1 MDQDKPLVITTALP
15 YANGPLHAGTLV
27 GYIFTDIYV
36 RALRLSGKKVTYCCA
51 DDTHGTPIEIN
62 AQKAGLLPEEFVKKW
77 FLDHQRDFKTFGIE
91 FDSYYT
97 THSPENQYFAELIFK
112 RLTDRGLIY
121 QKEIEVTFCE
131 KCQRTLPDRY
141 VKGKCPKCQA
151 PDQYGDVCEKCNAA
165 YKTVDLIDPYCVLCK
180 SPPIRKKSEHFF
192 FKLSECTD
200 FLEDWLTH
208 NKNLQQE
215 VVNQLL
221 PWVRNGLEDWCISRD
236 GPYFGFAI
244 PGAKDKFFYV
254 WLDAPIGYISS
265 LCNFLG
271 KDQDKTA
278 QAWNNSNIVHVIGKD
293 IIYFH
298 LLFWPAILHHASFKV
313 PDDIIVHGFLTVNGE
328 KMSKS
333 RGTMI
338 AAEELAKKANP
349 EFVRFY
355 YTSNWSHSVTDLDL
369 NTSDFVDRV
378 NSELVS
384 NIANFVYRTLSFVEK
399 NFDSKI
405 TRATDI
411 TFETQVLTESQNV
424 LEHYRNWHFREA
436 VKGILKIS
444 SWGNKYFQDHE
455 PWKLIKEDK
464 EKAHKIASECVN
476 AIKVLIVLLKPLV
489 PIFASK
495 IEQQLNISPVS
506 EKSLSFDL
514 KDHTIN
520 QAEIIYKKLESFE
533 LVSSSNPTL
542 SFSLSPAL
550 KQSGVKV
557 ALAVVKGAKISNKSS
572 VLKKKT
578 EELAEQ
584 LRFVDLESN
593 KILQGYRDLY
603 RLVNYAE
610 GPSAAEQ
617 LIDFIQKGT
626 LPNINTV
633 VDAYNLVSA
642 ETFLSFGAHDL
653 TKIKGNISFKYV
665 TGSEHYHPL
674 GSSAPVKVQEGEYAC
689 VDEEKILCRLEVKQC
704 EESKITKNTKD
715 FMIYAQGNQ
724 FTDEAYVRAA
734 LEKACKLIT
743 EVCGGSYEI
752 LQEGGGSISPL
763 SKLNLKVAKV
773 LEAKEHPDA
782 DKLYILQIDLGS
794 EKRQIVAGMRPY
806 YTKEEIT
813 GKNIVV
819 VTNLEPRMLK
829 GELSKGM
836 LLACEEAG
844 VVGLVLAQGATPGD
858 AVTVQGVEQG
868 NSVIKYDD
876 FTKVVLEGKEGKVF
890 ADGQPLC
897 SLQGQ
902 LVTDKVKNG
911 KIR

>member
-1 MDQDKPLVITTALP
+1 MDRDKPLVITTALP
-15 YANGPLHAGTLV
+15 YANGPLHVGHLAG
-27 GYIFTDIYV
+27 YAFTDIYV
-36 RALRLSGKKVTYCCA
+36 RYLRLLGKKVIYCCA

-62 AQKAGLLPEEFVKKW
+62 AQKAGLSPEEFVKKW
-77 FLDHQRDFKTFGIE
+77 FVEHQRDFKTFNIV
-91 FDSYYT
+91 FDSFYT

-112 RLTDRGLIY
+112 RLSDRGLIY

-131 KCQRTLPDRY
+131 KCKRTLPDRY

-165 YKTVDLIDPYCVLCK
+165 YKTVDLVDPYCVVCK
-180 SPPIRKKSEHFF
+180 SLPIRKKSEHFF
-192 FKLSECTD
+192 FKLSECSD

-208 NKNLQQE
+208 NKHLQQE

-278 QAWNNSNIVHVIGKD
+278 HTWNNSNIVHVIGKD
-293 IIYFH
+293 ITYFH

-313 PDDIIVHGFLTVNGE
+313 PDDIVVHGFLNVNGE

-338 AAEELAKKANP
+338 AAEDLAKKVDP

-355 YTSNWSHSVTDLDL
+355 YASNWSRSVTDLDL
-369 NTSDFVDRV
+369 NTNDFVERV
-378 NSELVS
+378 NSELIS
-384 NIANFVYRTLSFVEK
+384 NVANFIYRTLSFVEK

-405 TRATDI
+405 IRSTEMAL
-411 TFETQVLTESQNV
+411 ETQVLTEAQNV
-424 LEHYRNWHFREA
+424 LEHYQNWHFREA

-455 PWKLIKEDK
+455 PWKLIKEDR
-464 EKAHKIASECVN
+464 EKAHKIVSECVN
-476 AIKVLIVLLKPLV
+476 AIKVLTVLLKPLLPV
-489 PIFASK
+489 FASK
-495 IEQQLNISPVS
+495 VEHQLNVPSLS
-506 EKSLSFDL
+506 EKDLSFNL
-514 KDHTIN
+514 KEHTLN
-520 QAEIIYKKLESFE
+520 PSEIIFKRLESFE
-533 LVSSSNPTL
+533 LIAP
-542 SFSLSPAL
+542 LSP
-550 KQSGVKV
+550 
-557 ALAVVKGAKISNKSS
+557 I
-572 VLKKKT
+572 
-578 EELAEQ
+578 
-584 LRFVDLESN
+584 
-593 KILQGYRDLY
+593 
-603 RLVNYAE
+603 
-610 GPSAAEQ
+610 
-617 LIDFIQKGT
+617 
-626 LPNINTV
+626 
-633 VDAYNLVSA
+633 
-642 ETFLSFGAHDL
+642 
-653 TKIKGNISFKYV
+653 
-665 TGSEHYHPL
+665 
-674 GSSAPVKVQEGEYAC
+674 
-689 VDEEKILCRLEVKQC
+689 
-704 EESKITKNTKD
+704 
-715 FMIYAQGNQ
+715 
-724 FTDEAYVRAA
+724 
-734 LEKACKLIT
+734 
-743 EVCGGSYEI
+743 
-752 LQEGGGSISPL
+752 

-773 LEAKEHPDA
+773 LEAKEHQQA

-806 YTKEEIT
+806 YTMEEIT

-844 VVGLVLAQGATPGD
+844 TVGLVLAPGAKPGD
-858 AVTVQGVEQG
+858 AVTVQGIAQG
-868 NSVIKYDD
+868 ESIISYED
-876 FTKVVLEGKEGKVF
+876 FVKVVLEAKDGLVF
-890 ADGQPLC
+890 ADNQPLC
-897 SLQGQ
+897 VSTGQ
-902 LVTDKVKNG
+902 LVTDKVKKG

>member
-1 MDQDKPLVITTALP
+1 MDQDKPLVVTTALP

-36 RALRLSGKKVTYCCA
+36 RYLRLLGKKVTYCCA
-51 DDTHGTPIEIN
+51 DDTHGTPIEVN
-62 AQKAGLLPEEFVKKW
+62 AQKAGISPEEFVKRW
-77 FLDHQRDFKTFGIE
+77 FADHQRDFKTFGIQ

-112 RLTDRGLIY
+112 RLNDRGLIY
-121 QKEIEVTFCE
+121 TKEIEITFCE

-151 PDQYGDVCEKCNAA
+151 QDQYGDNCEKCSAA
-165 YKTVDLIDPYCVLCK
+165 YKTVDLIDPYCVICK

-236 GPYFGFAI
+236 GPYFGFPI

-271 KDQDKTA
+271 KDKDKTA
-278 QAWNNSNIVHVIGKD
+278 NAWNSSNIVHVIGKD
-293 IIYFH
+293 ITYFH

-313 PDDIIVHGFLTVNGE
+313 PNDIVVHGFLTVNSE

-338 AAEELAKKANP
+338 SAEDLAKKADP
-349 EFVRFY
+349 EFARFY
-355 YTSNWSHSVTDLDL
+355 YASNWSRSVTDLDL
-369 NTSDFVDRV
+369 NTSDFVERV
-378 NSELVS
+378 NGELVS
-384 NIANFVYRTLSFVEK
+384 NIANFVYRTLSFAQK

-405 TRATDI
+405 IRATDI
-411 TFETQVLTESQNV
+411 TFETQVLTEAQNV
-424 LEHYRNWHFREA
+424 LEHYRNWQFREA

-464 EKAHKIASECVN
+464 EKAHHIVSECVN
-476 AIKVLIVLLKPLV
+476 AIKVLSVLLKPLLPV
-489 PIFASK
+489 FVSK
-495 IEQQLNISPVS
+495 IEHQLNISSLS
-506 EKSLSFDL
+506 EKDLSFNL
-514 KDHTIN
+514 KDHTLN
-520 QAEIIYKKLESFE
+520 PSEIIYKKLDSFE
-533 LVSSSNPTL
+533 LVAPE
-542 SFSLSPAL
+542 SF
-550 KQSGVKV
+550 
-557 ALAVVKGAKISNKSS
+557 
-572 VLKKKT
+572 
-578 EELAEQ
+578 
-584 LRFVDLESN
+584 
-593 KILQGYRDLY
+593 
-603 RLVNYAE
+603 
-610 GPSAAEQ
+610 
-617 LIDFIQKGT
+617 
-626 LPNINTV
+626 
-633 VDAYNLVSA
+633 
-642 ETFLSFGAHDL
+642 
-653 TKIKGNISFKYV
+653 
-665 TGSEHYHPL
+665 
-674 GSSAPVKVQEGEYAC
+674 
-689 VDEEKILCRLEVKQC
+689 
-704 EESKITKNTKD
+704 
-715 FMIYAQGNQ
+715 M
-724 FTDEAYVRAA
+724 
-734 LEKACKLIT
+734 
-743 EVCGGSYEI
+743 
-752 LQEGGGSISPL
+752 
-763 SKLNLKVAKV
+763 SKLNLKVAKII
-773 LEAKEHPDA
+773 EAREHSEA

-794 EKRQIVAGMRPY
+794 EKRQIVAGMRQHY
-806 YTKEEIT
+806 SIEEIT

-844 VVGLVLAQGATPGD
+844 TVGLVLAPDASPGEPVGVQDVPQG
-858 AVTVQGVEQG
+858 E
-868 NSVIKYDD
+868 SVIKYDE
-876 FTKVVLEGKEGKVF
+876 FVKVVLEAKDGLVF

-897 SLQGQ
+897 SSKGQ
-902 LVTDKVKNG
+902 LVTDKVKKG